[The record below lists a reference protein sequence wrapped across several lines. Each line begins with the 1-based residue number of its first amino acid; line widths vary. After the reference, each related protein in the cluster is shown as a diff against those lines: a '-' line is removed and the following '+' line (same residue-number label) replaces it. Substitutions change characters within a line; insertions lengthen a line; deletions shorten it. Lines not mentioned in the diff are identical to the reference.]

1 MWEVEEVRHVR
12 VFAPPAGCAL
22 CQAVCP
28 HPTMSILRCVRQSAP
43 PAGCALCQ
51 AVRPRPTMSIL
62 RSVFANNLVID
73 TPSLQVWPDQIF
85 LPVVFGGT

>member
-28 HPTMSILRCVRQSAP
+28 HPTMSFLRCVRQSAP

-62 RSVFANNLVID
+62 RSAFANNLVH
-73 TPSLQVWPDQIF
+73 T
-85 LPVVFGGT
+85 LPHRHTLPAGLA